1 MRISEISHLVNVKVL
16 HDGDFNS
23 LGLLSHNADKM
34 LVTLYDSAYLNQV
47 LANPHITCV
56 ITTPEIALDLPD
68 NLAIAVCDD
77 PQTAFYQIH
86 KYLFTKTNFYWDDFD
101 SEISPEATVHERAY
115 VAPKNVR
122 IGNGSIVEPNAVIQ
136 ERSIIGNNVTIRAG
150 VVIGGEGF
158 EPKYVDG
165 RQIIFPHAGGVL
177 IHDGVEI
184 QANSHIA
191 RSVFGSFTEIGEDT
205 KVDALVHIGHNVR
218 IGSRCNICA
227 LVAIAGSTVIGDDV
241 FIGGQSGILPELSIG
256 NNAFIGTRSHI
267 RKNVPDYAVMIGDPA
282 RFVRWLNGHKPEESK
297 QNAE

>member
-34 LVTLYDSAYLNQV
+34 LVTLYDPAYLHQV
-47 LANPHITCV
+47 IVNPHITCV

-68 NLAIAVCDD
+68 NLAIAVCED

-86 KYLFTKTNFYWDDFD
+86 KYLFTNTNFYWDDFD

-115 VAPKNVR
+115 IAPKNVR
-122 IGNGSIVEPNAVIQ
+122 IGKGSIVEPNAVIL
-136 ERSIIGNNVTIRAG
+136 ERSIIGNHVTIRAG
-150 VVIGGEGF
+150 AVIGGEGF
-158 EPKYVDG
+158 EPKYLEG
-165 RQIIFPHAGGVL
+165 KQIILPHAGGVL

-218 IGSRCNICA
+218 VGSRCTICA
-227 LVAIAGSTVIGDDV
+227 LTGIAGSTVIGDDV
-241 FIGGQSGILPELSIG
+241 FIGGQSAIYPDLKIG
-256 NNAFIGTRSHI
+256 NNAFIGIKSLI
-267 RKNVPDYAVMIGDPA
+267 RKDVPEYALMAGNPA
-282 RFVRWLNGHKPEESK
+282 RFLRWLNGHTPEESK